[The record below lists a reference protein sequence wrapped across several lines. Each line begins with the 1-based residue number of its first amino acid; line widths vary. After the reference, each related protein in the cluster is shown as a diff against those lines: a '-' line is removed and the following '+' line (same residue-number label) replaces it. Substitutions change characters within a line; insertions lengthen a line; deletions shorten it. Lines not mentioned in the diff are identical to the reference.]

1 MDVCRVHERR
11 FPIGD
16 LPGTLIDSLAAAFDP
31 LWPYEYWPPMV
42 LDGPLAVGARGGHG
56 RLRYE
61 VSDYIPG
68 QSVSFRFLAPQ
79 GFEGGHRF
87 EVILVTA
94 HQVVFRHTLALLP
107 RGRAR
112 ITWPLI
118 YGPLH
123 DALIEDALAK
133 AERAL
138 GYQAAGRPWSP
149 WVKLLRL
156 AKIP

>member
-31 LWPYEYWPPMV
+31 LWPHEHWPPIV
-42 LDGPLAVGARGGHG
+42 LDRPLAVGARGGHG

-68 QSVSFRFLAPQ
+68 QSVCFRFLAPP
-79 GFEGGHRF
+79 GFAGGHRF
-87 EVILVTA
+87 EVILVSA
-94 HQVVFRHTLALLP
+94 DQVVFRHTLTLVL
-107 RGRAR
+107 RGRVR

-118 YGPLH
+118 HGPLH
-123 DALIEDALAK
+123 DALIEDALTK
-133 AERAL
+133 AERSL
-138 GYQAAGRPWSP
+138 GYRGASRPWSP
-149 WVKLLRL
+149 WVKLLRR
-156 AKIP
+156 ATMR